1 MISKNSYKKNKKA
14 ILKYQKNNPY
24 YREYKR
30 IYESKY
36 REDNK
41 ILWNLKSWKT
51 MQRKKG
57 KRITPQK
64 EMLYLMYR
72 LAGENV
78 NV

>member
-1 MISKNSYKKNKKA
+1 MTSSYQKNKKA

-30 IYESKY
+30 IYEAKY
-36 REDNK
+36 REENK
-41 ILWNLKSWKT
+41 ILWNLKSWKAT
-51 MQRKKG
+51 QRKKG
-57 KRITPQK
+57 KRITPEK

-78 NV
+78 HV

>member
-1 MISKNSYKKNKKA
+1 MTSSYQKNKKA
-14 ILKYQKNNPY
+14 ILKYQKHNPY

-30 IYESKY
+30 IYEAEY

-41 ILWNLKSWKT
+41 IKWNLKSWKA

-64 EMLYLMYR
+64 EMNYLLSR
-72 LAGENV
+72 LQGDRRHV
-78 NV
+78 